1 MTGSNRTPNN
11 KVFSSDDPLDINE
24 LAALDEEISN
34 EFIEQL
40 QNQIATKANIRND
53 GDLFEE
59 PKEPTET
66 PADNTNTASAEDVSA
81 APTEDVSA
89 APTDNTTDNTSANS
103 TDNISQDESAAAGI
117 NIGFNSDIDDNFIKK
132 YKARLNKKN
141 HTEEEDEA
149 YSKSRSKPEEPEDI
163 TPIDIKAR
171 STKGDGDI
179 EAVSGGNIV
188 EKPITDDYLEY
199 KDSLDYVDGNVKY
212 SKYVVYIDPENR
224 DFMDSLTVKERKNL
238 INRII
243 REQDSIAITKRN
255 INKMQTIMVHVI
267 IAILTVTAAIPCIYW
282 AINASLEA
290 TINNYRSSQS
300 AFEQLYKDYG
310 KIKTKP

>member
-11 KVFSSDDPLDINE
+11 KAFSSDDSLDISE

-59 PKEPTET
+59 PKEPAET
-66 PADNTNTASAEDVSA
+66 PADNTNTAPTEDVSA

-89 APTDNTTDNTSANS
+89 APTDNTTDNNS
-103 TDNISQDESAAAGI
+103 TDNISQAKNTAAGI
-117 NIGFNSDIDDNFIKK
+117 NIGFNSDLDDNFIKK
-132 YKARLNKKN
+132 YKARLNRKN
-141 HTEEEDEA
+141 NTEEEDEA
-149 YSKSRSKPEEPEDI
+149 YSKDRSKPEVPE
-163 TPIDIKAR
+163 
-171 STKGDGDI
+171 GDI

-188 EKPITDDYLEY
+188 EKPITNDYLEY

-300 AFEQLYKDYG
+300 AFEQLYKNYG
-310 KIKTKP
+310 KIKTRP

>member
-24 LAALDEEISN
+24 LASLDEEITN

-59 PKEPTET
+59 PKEPAET
-66 PADNTNTASAEDVSA
+66 PADNTNTASA
-81 APTEDVSA
+81 EDVSA

-141 HTEEEDEA
+141 NTEEDEA
-149 YSKSRSKPEEPEDI
+149 YSKGRSKPEEPEDI

-255 INKMQTIMVHVI
+255 INKMQTIIVHVI